1 MLRFTFSSIVCVLFS
16 TLLSAQTYYWVGNGG
31 NWSDLTHWATTSGGT
46 LNHTELPG
54 PENDVVFDENSFT
67 ALGQTVTI
75 DIEESYCR
83 DFIALNMAFL
93 PNIQGMGFYDDLY
106 VHGDL
111 RIADGIAC
119 SFRNIW
125 MQGTGEVHIAT
136 DGVNLGGQAFLWCY
150 GNGQVHLD
158 QPLRVANLYIFAGSF
173 YSHGHAITASQR
185 VNIETN
191 SSEGVNMST
200 STVST
205 NQWLVSNTACHFD
218 QMTLVHGDVSNTF
231 PGFKGGG
238 QHYFHVIFH
247 GAADISDSNTF
258 DLFEALPGAVLELE
272 GGSTQEAVQFILEG
286 TGDNFIS
293 ILSDQTGL
301 AANLVQAT
309 GSVNGYYLNLRD
321 NHASGGA
328 EFTALA
334 SIDQGNVEGWSLE
347 EIQPQDYFW
356 VNGGGQWTDVSH
368 WATTSGGSSFHVFP
382 PTAIDN
388 VFFDGNSGQGMPYAV
403 TIPEGVYN
411 CANLTVNGAGS
422 DLSLNQATNSTLRLT
437 GNLDLESDANYGFR
451 ELEMIG
457 TDGVT
462 LTTNGTSL
470 GSQAALFI
478 ATNGEVTLESD
489 IELRSMRPQAGFIN
503 FSNRTIT
510 CGFEFRIA
518 SDFVGFL
525 NLANANVNTRAY
537 QFIGDDSVL
546 DVSNTHFTITGSLH
560 GFGNSFDHITI
571 DGSQIGQLV
580 RLHSGFTVNTLT
592 VLPGTQLEL
601 ESVYTYTVENLTLVG
616 TAEDPI
622 VITASMP
629 GVEAFI
635 SKSSGTVDAQY
646 LELTDNHAIGGAE
659 FNAYN
664 SIENSNVSGWNI
676 EGETPISVDQVNV
689 EHQVRLYPNPSSGG
703 VVTVNTADSD
713 AIAIYNLQGQCVQ
726 RQGAFGATESLAIDQ
741 IAPGSYRVVFF
752 NQDAVVAVHHLIV
765 Q

>member
-1 MLRFTFSSIVCVLFS
+1 MLFS

-31 NWSDLTHWATTSGGT
+31 NWSDLSHWATTSGGST
-46 LNHTELPG
+46 NHTELPG
-54 PENDVVFDENSFT
+54 TENDVVFDENSFT

-75 DIEESYCR
+75 DLENSYCR
-83 DFIALNMAFL
+83 DFNTLEVEFM
-93 PNIQGMGFYDDLY
+93 PTIQGVGFYDELNIY
-106 VHGDL
+106 GDL
-111 RIADGIAC
+111 LIGSNTTI
-119 SFRNIW
+119 SFRVALL
-125 MQGTGEVHIAT
+125 MGDGEVHIAT
-136 DGVNLGGQAFLWCY
+136 NGVSLGGQTFLRCAGGGEY
-150 GNGQVHLD
+150 HLD
-158 QPLRVANLYIFAGSF
+158 DALTVANLYIYTGSF
-173 YSHGHAITASQR
+173 YSHGHNITATQR
-185 VNIETN
+185 VYVQTDDV
-191 SSEGVNMST
+191 EGVYMST
-200 STVST
+200 STLST
-205 NQWLVSNTACHFD
+205 DQWMVTTTTPCDFD
-218 QMTLVHGDVSNTF
+218 QMTLIHGEVSNF
-231 PGFKGGG
+231 HKDFMGGG
-238 QHYFHVIFH
+238 QHYFHVVFH
-247 GAADISDSNTF
+247 GEAEISDDNTF

-272 GGSTQEAVQFILEG
+272 AGSTQEAVQFIFEG

-309 GSVNGYYLNLRD
+309 GSVNGYYLDLRD

-347 EIQPQDYFW
+347 EIQPQDYYW
-356 VNGGGQWTDVSH
+356 VGGTGQWTDVSH
-368 WATTSGGSSFHVFP
+368 WATSSGGSTTYPFP

-388 VFFDGNSGQGMPYAV
+388 VFIDGNSGDGGPYTV
-403 TIPEGVYN
+403 TIPAGIYN
-411 CANLTVNGAGS
+411 CDNLTVNGAGS
-422 DLSLNQATNSTLRLT
+422 DLSLNQAANSTLRLT

-489 IELRSMRPQAGFIN
+489 LELRSMRPQAGFIN

-616 TAEDPI
+616 TAEEPI

-703 VVTVNTADSD
+703 AVTINTADSD

-726 RQGAFGATESLAIDQ
+726 RQRAIGATESLTIDQ

-752 NQDAVVAVHHLIV
+752 HQDAVVAVHHLIV

>member
-1 MLRFTFSSIVCVLFS
+1 LFS

-31 NWSDLTHWATTSGGT
+31 NWSDLTHWATTSGGAM
-46 LNHTELPG
+46 NHTELPG

-67 ALGQTVTI
+67 ALGQTVII
-75 DIEESYCR
+75 DLPETYCR
-83 DFIALNMAFL
+83 NFEALNVQFQ
-93 PNIQGMGFYDDLY
+93 PTIQGVGFYDDLY
-106 VHGDL
+106 VYGDFS
-111 RIADGIAC
+111 IAQGLTC

-125 MQGTGEVHIAT
+125 MLGEGEVHVAT
-136 DGVNLGGQAFLWCY
+136 DGVSLGGQTFFWCY
-150 GNGQVHLD
+150 GNGAYHLD
-158 QPLRVANLYIFAGSF
+158 QNLHVANLYIFSGSF
-173 YSHGHAITASQR
+173 HSHGHHVTATQR
-185 VNIETN
+185 VNIDTSN
-191 SSEGVNMST
+191 AEGVNMST

-205 NQWLVSNTACHFD
+205 DQWMVTNTLCDFD
-218 QMTLVHGDVSNTF
+218 QMTLIHGEVNNFHKDF
-231 PGFKGGG
+231 MGGD

-247 GAADISDSNTF
+247 GEAEISGSNTF
-258 DLFEALPGAVLELE
+258 DLFEALPGAVIELE
-272 GGSTQEAVQFILEG
+272 GGSTQEAVQFIFEG

-293 ILSDQTGL
+293 ILSDQTGQ
-301 AANLVQAT
+301 AAELVQAT

-368 WATTSGGSSFHVFP
+368 WATTSGGSSFHAFP
-382 PTAIDN
+382 PTSIDN
-388 VFFDGNSGQGMPYAV
+388 VFIDGNSGEGTPFTV
-403 TIPEGVYN
+403 TIPEGIYN
-411 CANLTVNGAGS
+411 CDNLTVSGAGS
-422 DLSLNQATNSTLRLT
+422 ALTLNQSSNSTLRLN

-601 ESVYTYTVENLTLVG
+601 ESVYTFTVENLTLVG

-703 VVTVNTADSD
+703 AVTVNTADSD